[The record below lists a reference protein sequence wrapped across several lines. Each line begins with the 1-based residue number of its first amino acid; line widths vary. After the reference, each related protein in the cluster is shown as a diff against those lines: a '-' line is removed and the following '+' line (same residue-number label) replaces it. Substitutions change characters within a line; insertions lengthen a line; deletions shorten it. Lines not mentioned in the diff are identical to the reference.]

1 MAKGDKMIPVVELI
15 RVSTETQA
23 AEDRTGI
30 PAQRAANQTTCKQ
43 YALRIV
49 ETVELV
55 VSGTDVAQTPEMA
68 HVLEL
73 VAQGR
78 ARGIVLAE
86 YSRLFRPDRWA
97 DMVVLQELDDH
108 SAQLYLPTGPIDLSS
123 QVGMVQASVYT
134 LMARLER
141 IHIRDRMQRGK
152 EEKRKRGEHVSGGVG
167 LPLGVAYDKERGWS
181 YAEGIWKVKEIF
193 SRILAGERNFAK
205 IADDLGL
212 SRNSIRNIATNP
224 IYIGWRVYDKK
235 RDLSPAGKRQR
246 GDRRK
251 INRDPS
257 EVIRVQIPLEPV
269 VSEQEFHEVGEIIEQ
284 KRRHALRVRGKNSP
298 LFVYRGMLR
307 CGACGQ
313 LIYCNAKGRKSA
325 RRHYYYCK
333 SLHPYRR
340 PEGTEKCGNR
350 YMLRERLEPAL
361 DDAITERLCD
371 PKVVLSAVREYN
383 RSLEAGWREQ
393 AKNPRTLERQI
404 QKLEA
409 KRDRI
414 LEAFFDGTIS
424 REERDKRLA
433 PLAAELDALTE
444 LQKVR
449 EEEPPVLDQSAV
461 LEALAVFA
469 EFAFLEFQQKRK
481 ILEALL
487 PLIYVYRYVPKGIV
501 FQPAALSGDSVIHS
515 KMGL

>member
-1 MAKGDKMIPVVELI
+1 MIPVVELI

-30 PAQRAANQTTCKQ
+30 PSQRTTNQVTCTQHK
-43 YALRIV
+43 LRIV
-49 ETVELV
+49 ESVELV
-55 VSGTDVAQTPEMA
+55 ESGTDVAQTPEMA

-73 VAQGR
+73 IAQGR

-86 YSRLFRPDRWA
+86 YSRLFRPDRWG

-108 SAQLYLPTGPIDLSS
+108 GAQLYLPTGPVDLGS

-141 IHIRDRMQRGK
+141 IHIRERMRRGK
-152 EEKRKRGEHVSGGVG
+152 EEKRKRGEHVAGGIG
-167 LPLGVAYDKERGWS
+167 LPLGVDYDKEKGWS
-181 YAEGIWKVKEIF
+181 YAEDIWKVRAIF
-193 SRILAGERNFAK
+193 DRILAGERNFAK

-224 IYIGWRVYDKK
+224 IYVGWRVYDKK
-235 RDLSPAGKRQR
+235 RDLSPAGKRK
-246 GDRRK
+246 GCDRRK
-251 INRDPS
+251 VDRDPS
-257 EVIRVQIPLEPV
+257 EVIRVRVPLEPLV
-269 VSEQEFHEVGEIIEQ
+269 GEREFREVGKIMEL
-284 KRRHALRVRGKNSP
+284 KRRHALRVRGENSP

-313 LIYCNAKGRKSA
+313 LIYCNAKGRKST

-340 PEGTEKCGNR
+340 PVGTEKCGNR
-350 YMLRERLEPAL
+350 HMLRERLEPTL
-361 DDAITERLCD
+361 DETIAERLCD
-371 PKVVLSAVREYN
+371 PKVVLGAVKEYN
-383 RSLEAGWREQ
+383 RSLEAKWREHVE
-393 AKNPRTLERQI
+393 NPRTLEHQI
-404 QKLEA
+404 QKVEA

-414 LEAFFDGTIS
+414 LDAFFDGTIS

-433 PLAAELDALTE
+433 PLAADLEALTE
-444 LQKVR
+444 LKKVR
-449 EEEPPVLDQSAV
+449 EEQPPLLDESV
-461 LEALAVFA
+461 ILEALTVFA
-469 EFAFLEFQQKRK
+469 EFAFLEFHQKRQ

-487 PLIYVYRYVPKGIV
+487 PLIYVYRYSPKGVV
-501 FQPAALSGDSVIHS
+501 FQPARLSGDRVIHS
-515 KMGL
+515 RMGS